1 MSGTDIEPSQ
11 TPRRVRLR
19 RRLARWTPGPVRA
32 LVRRLRRPRRS
43 RPQTG
48 GRDLPVAIAVGI
60 GLASVFAG
68 ALWWNPIAFTVVIG
82 LLTTIAYVELRH
94 VLRGAGGDLDVLVLV
109 AATSVMLLGAYH
121 AGHAGQVIGVLVLV
135 VGAFLWHAADTERA
149 HVASTV
155 ATTVLYG
162 LWIGFLASYAVLL
175 ILRPSGGI
183 VVVAAVIGAAVLADT
198 GAFAVGVKWGRHPV
212 APRLSPNK
220 TWEGLAGGLAS
231 ATIVGVIVLP
241 LLDGPF
247 DLRSAAVV
255 TFACGLAAFLGDLVE
270 SMMKRDLGVKD
281 LGEVLPGHGGI
292 LDRVDGILFAL
303 PVGHYA
309 IELLT

>member
-1 MSGTDIEPSQ
+1 MSGTETEPSP
-11 TPRRVRLR
+11 TPRGGRVR
-19 RRLARWTPGPVRA
+19 RRLVRLVPASMRA
-32 LVRRLRRPRRS
+32 LARRRRRPRAPRA
-43 RPQTG
+43 QTG

-68 ALWWNPIAFTVVIG
+68 ALAWNPIAFSAVIG

-94 VLRGAGGDLDVLVLV
+94 VLRGVGRDLDVLVLV

-135 VGAFLWHAADTERA
+135 VGVFLWHAADTERA
-149 HVASTV
+149 AVASTV
-155 ATTVLYG
+155 ATTLLFG
-162 LWIGFLASYAVLL
+162 LWVGFLASYAVLL
-175 ILRPSGGI
+175 IVRPSGGV

-220 TWEGLAGGLAS
+220 TWEGLAGGLVT
-231 ATIVGVIVLP
+231 ATVVGVLVLP
-241 LLDGPF
+241 RLAGPF

-270 SMMKRDLGVKD
+270 SMVKRDLGLKD

-303 PVGHYA
+303 PVGYYA